1 MLVWLT
7 ERARLKC
14 ISLFASIAT
23 PFAHTNQGWLIDFS
37 RTHTVYCSMCCV
49 GTRISALSWLKRS
62 FFVIRSFQYI
72 IFHSIFIYFMHLDLF
87 FYVIFFFIY
96 INIRSILASWP
107 VIFSVVCSMLLQHKS
122 REPFCVMCAHS
133 VIHIAR

>member
-1 MLVWLT
+1 MWTSNQFNRKHIQARVTTHTTVLLNIKKCTCNVCCIWMLVWLT

-14 ISLFASIAT
+14 ITLFASIAT
-23 PFAHTNQGWLIDFS
+23 PFAHTNQGWFIDFS

-87 FYVIFFFIY
+87 FYVIFFFHIY
-96 INIRSILASWP
+96 
-107 VIFSVVCSMLLQHKS
+107 
-122 REPFCVMCAHS
+122 
-133 VIHIAR
+133 